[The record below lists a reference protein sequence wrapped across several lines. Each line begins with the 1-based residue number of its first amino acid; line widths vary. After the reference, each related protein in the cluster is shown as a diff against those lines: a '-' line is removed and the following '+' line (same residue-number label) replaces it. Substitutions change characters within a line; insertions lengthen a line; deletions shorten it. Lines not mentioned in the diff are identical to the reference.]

1 MMPYRKFQPESLM
14 MSYGHRSG
22 MARGAVKAPLY
33 QTSTFAFETAEEG
46 KDFFELAYG
55 LREPVNGEAPGMIY
69 SRLDNPNLEIL
80 EKRLG
85 LWDQAEA
92 CAVFASGMA
101 AISTT
106 VLEFL
111 KPGDILLY
119 SSPLYGGT
127 VHFIT
132 EVLTRYGIQAVPFYY
147 DQKPEAILR
156 QLKANHQ
163 AQRVAMIYIET
174 PANPTN
180 TLVDIGAMSEMA
192 GRLSTEE
199 RRVLAVVDNTYMGPL
214 WQHPLQLGADLVVY
228 SATKY
233 IGGHSDVIAGAVL
246 GSKELIARIKGLR
259 SMFGSMASPYDAWL
273 LSRSLETLKLRMEQ
287 QTQNARRIA
296 RFLQQHPMVEN
307 VHYLGLLSEADG
319 EQYEIYRRQCS
330 APGAMLAFDIRG
342 GEKEAFVFLN
352 NLKLVKLAVSLG
364 STESLAEHPAT
375 MTHSGIP
382 EDVLA
387 EMGISEKLVRLSV
400 GVENV
405 EDLIADIGFALERAA
420 AAREA
425 EVMA

>member
-1 MMPYRKFQPESLM
+1 MPYQKFKPESLM
-14 MSYGHRSG
+14 MSYGHKPG
-22 MARGAVKAPLY
+22 MARGAVKAPIY

-55 LREPVNGEAPGMIY
+55 LREPANGEAPGMIY

-80 EKRLG
+80 EKRLC
-85 LWDQAEA
+85 LWDEAEA

-106 VLEFL
+106 VFEFL
-111 KPGDILLY
+111 KPGDVLLY

-132 EVLTRYGIQAVPFYY
+132 EALTRFGIQVVPFYY
-147 DQKPEAILR
+147 DQQPEAILR
-156 QLKANHQ
+156 QLKANRQ
-163 AQRVAMIYIET
+163 AHRVAMIYIET

-180 TLVDIGAMSEMA
+180 TLIDIEAMSSLA
-192 GRLSTEE
+192 KTLSTEE
-199 RRVLAVVDNTYMGPL
+199 RQVLTVVDNTYMGPL
-214 WQHPLQLGADLVVY
+214 WQHPLHLGADLVLY

-233 IGGHSDVIAGAVL
+233 IGGHSDVVAGAAL
-246 GSKELIARIKGLR
+246 GNKDLIARIKVLR
-259 SMFGSMASPYDAWL
+259 TFFGSMASPYDAWL
-273 LSRSLETLKLRMEQ
+273 LTRSLETLKLRMEK
-287 QTQNARRIA
+287 QTRNAQRVA

-307 VHYLGLLSEADG
+307 VHYLGLLDETDG
-319 EQYEIYRRQCS
+319 EQYRIYERQCS

-342 GEKEAFVFLN
+342 GEKEAFAFLN

-375 MTHSGIP
+375 MTHAGIP
-382 EDVLA
+382 EDVME

-405 EDLIADIGFALERAA
+405 RDLIADIEFALEKAA
-420 AAREA
+420 EMWEA
-425 EVMA
+425 EVVV

>member
-1 MMPYRKFQPESLM
+1 MPYQKFQPESLM
-14 MSYGHRSG
+14 MSYGHKSG
-22 MARGAVKAPLY
+22 MARGAVKAPVY

-46 KDFFELAYG
+46 KHYFELAYG
-55 LREPVNGEAPGMIY
+55 LSEPAKGEGPGMIY

-80 EKRLG
+80 EKRLC
-85 LWDQAEA
+85 LWDEAEA

-106 VLEFL
+106 IFEFL
-111 KPGDILLY
+111 KPGDVLLY

-132 EVLTRYGIQAVPFYY
+132 EVLTRYGIQVVPFYY
-147 DQKPEAILR
+147 DQQPEAILH
-156 QLKANHQ
+156 QLKANRQ
-163 AQRVAMIYIET
+163 AHRVAMIYIET

-180 TLVDIGAMSEMA
+180 TLIDIEAMSGLA
-192 GRLSTEE
+192 KTLSTEE
-199 RRVLAVVDNTYMGPL
+199 RRVLTVVDNTYMGPI
-214 WQHPLQLGADLVVY
+214 WQHPLQLGAGLVLY

-246 GSKELIARIKGLR
+246 GSKELIGRIKVLR
-259 SMFGSMASPYDAWL
+259 TYFGSMASPYDAWL
-273 LSRSLETLKLRMEQ
+273 LARSLETLKLRMEK
-287 QTQNARRIA
+287 QTWNAQRVA
-296 RFLQQHPMVEN
+296 RFLQHHPMVER

-319 EQYEIYRRQCS
+319 EQHRIYERQCS

-342 GEKEAFVFLN
+342 GEKEAFAFLN
-352 NLKLVKLAVSLG
+352 NLHLVKLAVSLG

-375 MTHSGIP
+375 MTHAGIP

-405 EDLIADIGFALERAA
+405 RDLIADLGHALEKAA
-420 AAREA
+420 AVREV
-425 EVMA
+425 EVVA

>member
-1 MMPYRKFQPESLM
+1 MPYQKFQPESLM
-14 MSYGHRSG
+14 MSYGHKSG

-46 KDFFELAYG
+46 KDYFELAYG
-55 LREPVNGEAPGMIY
+55 LREPLNGEAPGMIY

-80 EKRLG
+80 EKRLC
-85 LWDQAEA
+85 LWDEAEA

-106 VLEFL
+106 VFEFL
-111 KPGDILLY
+111 KPGDVLLY

-132 EVLTRYGIQAVPFYY
+132 EALTRFGIQVVPFYY
-147 DQKPEAILR
+147 DQQPEAILR
-156 QLKANHQ
+156 QLKANRQ
-163 AQRVAMIYIET
+163 AHRVAMIYIET

-180 TLVDIGAMSEMA
+180 TLIDIEAMSSLA
-192 GRLSTEE
+192 KTLSTEE
-199 RRVLAVVDNTYMGPL
+199 RQVLTVVDNTYMGPL
-214 WQHPLQLGADLVVY
+214 WQHPLHLGADLVLY

-233 IGGHSDVIAGAVL
+233 IGGHSDVVAGAAL
-246 GSKELIARIKGLR
+246 GNKDLIARIKVLR
-259 SMFGSMASPYDAWL
+259 TFFGSMASPYDAWL
-273 LSRSLETLKLRMEQ
+273 LTRSLETLKLRMEK
-287 QTQNARRIA
+287 QTRNAQRVA

-307 VHYLGLLSEADG
+307 VHYLGLLDETDG
-319 EQYEIYRRQCS
+319 EQYRIYERQCS

-342 GEKEAFVFLN
+342 GEKEAFAFLN

-375 MTHSGIP
+375 MTHAGIP
-382 EDVLA
+382 EDVME

-405 EDLIADIGFALERAA
+405 RDLIADIEFALEKAA
-420 AAREA
+420 EMWEA
-425 EVMA
+425 EVVV